1 MNIKYVNLAE
11 ILDDAAE
18 QKETVNLNGVDYWVK
33 RDTRPYNNGWE
44 LRGRKSSSWLFIER
58 AEWREQMELW
68 EIKEVEFIG

>member
-33 RDTRPYNNGWE
+33 RDTRPYNDGWD
-44 LRGRKSSSWLFIER
+44 LTGRKSSSWLFIER

>member
-33 RDTRPYNNGWE
+33 RDTGPYNNGWE
-44 LRGRKSSSWLFIER
+44 LRARKKDSWFFIYR
-58 AEWREQMELW
+58 AEWREQNFCM
-68 EIKEVEFIG
+68 I